1 MKTRLLISIVVV
13 VVAVIALILLRQ
25 PAKPTDV
32 GTNPERKV
40 TNGDANTA
48 PKLTIYYNAEEQ
60 PGEKSLVA
68 QVLQGQLKK
77 AGIEVA
83 LDPVPSTIY
92 NDRLGKGQFEST
104 LSLWFLDYDDAEGF
118 LTDFYS
124 KASFRLSKYS
134 NPTFDETYL
143 AALFAPTE
151 AEKLE
156 KYRAA
161 AAILRD
167 ELPWIPL
174 FSNSEIYLMRPQAI
188 GFRANAYQYSDYR
201 WVETPEIRAAVDVEV
216 QTLDPALCYD
226 AGSKHLITQSY
237 EGLIAMDEHNKIV
250 PALATDW
257 HFSKNGDRLTFN
269 LRPGVKFHPAA
280 FITKPEQRNMDA
292 GDVKATF
299 ERLIKANSPYGYIF
313 DYVAGVDE
321 FKAGKTPDV
330 SGFVIEG
337 PLKFAIQLKRPFPTM
352 LPWLLAPATY
362 VLPAELPDGHE
373 FARGSVGTGPFI
385 LKSWDGSLAKYTV
398 NGDYWFSEG
407 RAKLPK
413 AKALS
418 VRVIKD
424 ANTMFLAYKQGELDV
439 LNVPLPLFDAVLNA
453 QGGLKPEWKGHRF
466 REVKLNNL
474 KYLGF
479 NMGAKPWGESV
490 ELRRRVERALNRE
503 EIVREL
509 FKGKARVTTSIIPE
523 GVAGF

>member
-1 MKTRLLISIVVV
+1 MKSRLLILL
-13 VVAVIALILLRQ
+13 VVAATWLVLGKSP
-25 PAKPTDV
+25 PAFSTSGATPI
-32 GTNPERKV
+32 
-40 TNGDANTA
+40 
-48 PKLTIYYNAEEQ
+48 LTIFYNAEEQ

-92 NDRLGKGQFEST
+92 NDRLGKGLFEST
-104 LSLWFLDYDDAEGF
+104 LSLWFLDYNDAEGF

-124 KASFRLSKYS
+124 KAAFRLSKYS
-134 NPTFDETYL
+134 NPKFDETYL

-151 AEKLE
+151 ADKFM

-161 AAILRD
+161 AAILHE

-174 FSNSEIYLMRPQAI
+174 FSNSEIYLLRPQAA
-188 GFRANAYQYSDYR
+188 GFRANAYQYYDYR
-201 WVETPEIRAAVDVEV
+201 GVAVPEIRAATDVEV

-237 EGLIAMDEHNKIV
+237 EGLIAMDEQNAIV
-250 PALATDW
+250 PALAIDW
-257 HFSKNGDRLTFN
+257 HFSARGDRLTFN

-280 FITKPEQRNMDA
+280 FFTKPEQRNVDA

-313 DYVAGVDE
+313 DHVAGVDE
-321 FKAGKTPDV
+321 FKAGKTPGV

-337 PLKFAIQLKRPFPTM
+337 PLKFAIQLNRPFPTM

-362 VLPAELPDGHE
+362 VLPAELPAGYD
-373 FARGSVGTGPFI
+373 FAKGSAGTGPFV
-385 LKSWDGSLAKYTV
+385 LNSWDGSLATYTA
-398 NGDYWFSEG
+398 NGDYWLKEG
-407 RAKLPK
+407 GATLPK
-413 AKALS
+413 AKTLS

-424 ANTMFLAYKQGELDV
+424 ANTMFLAYKQGELDI
-439 LNVPLPLFDAVLNA
+439 LNVPLPLFDAVLDA
-453 QGGLKPEWKGHRF
+453 QGGVKPAWKEHHL

-479 NMGAKPWGESV
+479 NMGAKPWGESL
-490 ELRRRVERALNRE
+490 ELRRRVAQAINRD
-503 EIVREL
+503 EIVLQL
-509 FKGKARVTTSIIPE
+509 FKGKARPATNIIPD
-523 GVAGF
+523 GMPGFL